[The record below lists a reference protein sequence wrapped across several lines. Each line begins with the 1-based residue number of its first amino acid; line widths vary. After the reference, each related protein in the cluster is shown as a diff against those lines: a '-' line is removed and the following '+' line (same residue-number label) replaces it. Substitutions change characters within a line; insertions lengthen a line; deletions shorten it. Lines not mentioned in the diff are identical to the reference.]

1 MSLILMKKTAS
12 SPAMAAPQKRAA
24 PAGKLGQVPG
34 MRRNRS
40 KDGAQGRSGLV
51 AEPDA
56 ALAREPAG
64 PMDKTAGAGH
74 RRQNAVENNTTQKTP
89 PSASQNPETGVR
101 GAFDYAAIGM
111 ALVAPNGRWLKVNR
125 SLCGIVGYSEQEM
138 LGLTY
143 NDITH
148 PDDLAKITAHA
159 AKLLAGEIATYEI
172 EKRYVHKRGHNVHV
186 LLSMSLVRDGNDAPL
201 YIICQ
206 VQNISARKA
215 AEDALYAEQE
225 RARVTLNS
233 IGDAVLTTD
242 TAGNVT
248 YLNAVG
254 EKMTGWSRE
263 EAAGRPLAEV
273 FHILDGLT
281 RQSVQNPA
289 LMAIAENKIVEMAA
303 GVVLIR
309 RDGVEAGIED
319 SAAPIH
325 DRDGMVT
332 GAVLVFHDVTASRE
346 MAEAMAHLAH
356 HDFLTDLPN
365 RALVNERLTRAI
377 ALAGRNGRK
386 AAVLFLDLDHFKL
399 VNDSLGH
406 ATGDKLLV
414 SVTKRLQDCVRVSDT
429 VSRQGGDEFLILLP
443 DIEGSQDAAH
453 FAAKLLAALAQP
465 HHVDGQDLH
474 VTISIGIGLY
484 PDNGQDTET
493 VIKSADTAMYHAKE
507 NGRNN
512 YQFFAQQMNTRVV
525 GRLATESSLHGA
537 LARNEFC
544 LHYQPKINLESGALT
559 GAEALIRW
567 LHPLR
572 GTILPAQFIS
582 IAEKCGLIMPIGNW
596 VLRETCRQ
604 AKAWIDA
611 GLEAVPISVNISA
624 VQFRHK
630 DFLEDV
636 RGILLSAGL
645 EPRWLELELTESVL
659 MQDAAST
666 TAVLQAL
673 KTMGVRLAVDDFGTG
688 YSSLS
693 YLSKFPID
701 VLKIDQLFVHNIH
714 SDTDDAPIIS
724 AVINMGR
731 GLKHRVIAE
740 GVETEQQF
748 RFLQARSCDEGQGHY
763 FSRPLN
769 AGDFSKFLKTRASPP
784 PHGERLIAGATG

>member
-1 MSLILMKKTAS
+1 MKRTIS
-12 SPAMAAPQKRAA
+12 RPVTAAPQNKAA
-24 PAGKLGQVPG
+24 PTGKLGRVPG
-34 MRRNRS
+34 IRRNRP
-40 KDGAQGRSGLV
+40 KDGAQDQAGLV
-51 AEPDA
+51 S
-56 ALAREPAG
+56 G
-64 PMDKTAGAGH
+64 PMQEKAGAGH
-74 RRQNAVENNTTQKTP
+74 RQPLPVGNNTTRQTP
-89 PSASQNPETGVR
+89 SPESQDPETGVR

-111 ALVAPNGRWLKVNR
+111 ALAAPNGRWLKVNR
-125 SLCGIVGYSEQEM
+125 SLCGIVGYSEVEL

-148 PDDLAKITAHA
+148 PDDLAKITAYA

-172 EKRYVHKRGHNVHV
+172 EKRYVHKKGHNVHV
-186 LLSMSLVRDGNDAPL
+186 LLSMSLVRDGSDAPL
-201 YIICQ
+201 YLICQ
-206 VQNISARKA
+206 VQDISARKA
-215 AEDALYAEQE
+215 AEDALFAEQE

-242 TAGNVT
+242 MAGNVT
-248 YLNAVG
+248 FLNAVG
-254 EKMTGWSRE
+254 EKMTGWSRQQ
-263 EAAGRPLAEV
+263 AAGRPLADV
-273 FHILDGLT
+273 FRIIDSIT
-281 RQSVQNPA
+281 RQPVQNPA
-289 LMAIAENKIVEMAA
+289 LMAIGENKIVAMAA

-309 RDGVEAGIED
+309 RDGTEAGIED

-325 DRDGMVT
+325 DRDGKVT

-365 RALVNERLTRAI
+365 RVLVNERITQAI

-443 DIEGSQDAAH
+443 DIEHSQDAAY
-453 FAAKLLAALAQP
+453 FATKIITALARP
-465 HHVDGQDLH
+465 HHVDGQELH
-474 VTISIGIGLY
+474 VTISIGIGMY
-484 PDNGQDTET
+484 PDNGRDTDT

-512 YQFFAQQMNTRVV
+512 YQFFAPAMNALVV
-525 GRLATESSLHGA
+525 GRLATEGSLHGA

-572 GTILPAQFIS
+572 GTILPAQFIP
-582 IAEKCGLIMPIGNW
+582 IAEDCGLITPIGNW
-596 VLRETCRQ
+596 VLREACRQ

-611 GLEAVPISVNISA
+611 GMEAVPISVNISA
-624 VQFRHK
+624 MQFRHK
-630 DFLEDV
+630 DFLDDV
-636 RGILLSAGL
+636 RGALLDAGL

-659 MQDAAST
+659 MQDADST
-666 TAVLQAL
+666 TILLQAL
-673 KTMGVRLAVDDFGTG
+673 KTLGVQLALDDFGTG

-693 YLSKFPID
+693 YLSQFPID
-701 VLKIDQLFVHNIH
+701 VLKIDQSFVHKILL
-714 SDTDDAPIIS
+714 DTDDAPIIS

-731 GLKHRVIAE
+731 SLGHRVIAE
-740 GVETEQQF
+740 GVETEQQS
-748 RFLQARSCDEGQGHY
+748 RFLQARQCDEGQGHY
-763 FSRPLN
+763 FSHPLN
-769 AGDFSKFLKTRASPP
+769 ATDFASFVKSRASLP
-784 PHGERLIAGATG
+784 PHGGRPIDGATG